1 MPTLEPFPREDK
13 EEDQSG
19 IKWRASGAVI
29 FIKCLALNENK
40 YLFAGSTNRQTSVP
54 DLAPADDDERRK
66 KKENIQAPEAPDN
79 HCSSLIKCD
88 GSALETR

>member
-66 KKENIQAPEAPDN
+66 KRKTFKRQRHRTITA
-79 HCSSLIKCD
+79 
-88 GSALETR
+88 RV